1 MSSAARVLSL
11 PLLLL
16 SLLAVAPTATAAED
30 WLVAPS
36 GGGRPSFY
44 TEGEPGSVQQDT
56 VSVTNRGAEPVTVRL
71 TGDGVPIAFAESR
84 VRIPARTRA
93 EVPFTVTVP
102 TGTAPGDRSG
112 EIVARDADG
121 RAQRVALRLRVT
133 GPELTALTVEQVAV
147 RADGITYVLV
157 NRGTT
162 PSRRVSRC
170 APTVSS
176 AASWTAPRAPCPSTC
191 PRAAA
196 PGSPSPGPTG
206 PRSTRS
212 TCGSRSRR
220 RAGPPTPRRCRCG
233 SCRGA
238 RWRGPRGRS
247 RRRAPSSPYDVEG
260 AGARTTVGRPRSN
273 GLCSSRS

>member
-1 MSSAARVLSL
+1 M
-11 PLLLL
+11 
-16 SLLAVAPTATAAED
+16 
-30 WLVAPS
+30 
-36 GGGRPSFY
+36 
-44 TEGEPGSVQQDT
+44 
-56 VSVTNRGAEPVTVRL
+56 TNRGAEPVTVGL

-133 GPELTALTVEQVAV
+133 GPELTALTVEQVKV

-162 PSRRVSRC
+162 PLTPSLAVRADGVLGRLLDR
-170 APTVSS
+170 
-176 AASWTAPRAPCPSTC
+176 APRTLPVDL

-220 RAGPPTPRRCRCG
+220 RAEPPTPRRCQCG

-260 AGARTTVGRPRSN
+260 AGACTTAGRPRSN
-273 GLCSSRS
+273 GLCSRRS